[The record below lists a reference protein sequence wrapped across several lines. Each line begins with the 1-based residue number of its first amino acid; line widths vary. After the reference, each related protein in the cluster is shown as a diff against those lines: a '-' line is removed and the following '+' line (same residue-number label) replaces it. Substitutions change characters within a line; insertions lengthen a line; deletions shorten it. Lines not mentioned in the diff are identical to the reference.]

1 MTVAKYETM
10 NLNELRCYGELTT
23 LVKYRGQDN
32 SINQIEAVA
41 IDLDIAKQ
49 NLFVW
54 PNTSAEVFIFSAEGA

>member
-1 MTVAKYETM
+1 MQIRISEP
-10 NLNELRCYGELTT
+10 NLEIGQSTT
-23 LVKYRGQDN
+23 LLKYRGQDN

-54 PNTSAEVFIFSAEGA
+54 PTQAAEVFIFSTEST